1 MASKA
6 EIDTVWEKG
15 ATIPGKD
22 PALYRKDPA
31 GNVIYKPAYGKQG
44 PQSWEIDHKKPVA
57 HGGPDTIKNK
67 QPLQT
72 QANREKGASSVV
84 TPGPGK
90 PRGR

>member
-1 MASKA
+1 MATQA

-15 ATIPGKD
+15 TRIQGKD
-22 PALYRKDPA
+22 PDLYRKDAA

-44 PQSWEIDHKKPVA
+44 SQSWEIDHQKPLA
-57 HGGPDTIKNK
+57 HGGPDTMKNK

-72 QANREKGASSVV
+72 QTNREKGASSV
-84 TPGPGK
+84 TPSPVK